1 MKRTLLLFFTL
12 HASLFTLFGGPHAQQ
27 VDFRSANHCGIYRG
41 EKNLLKEWPEGGPE
55 KLWVA
60 SDAGKGNSSALV
72 SDGFI
77 YTAGLT
83 EDEQQEQLT
92 CFKLDGT
99 KVWQVTYGHAWTKSF
114 QETRSTPIIDGDR
127 LYMVSN
133 MGELVC
139 LNRSDG
145 KILWTIDYWKKYG
158 ITPNDQGICEHPLID
173 GNKIVV
179 TTCGK
184 EVCMAAYNKLTG
196 ELIWE
201 TQGFGDKATY
211 FASRIIEWKGH
222 RQIIS
227 GTEEHIF
234 GVDPET
240 GKMIWNDSQW
250 IPEPEAKKWSNAM
263 INTPVFYK
271 GKLLVSLGDSHGCTM
286 YEMADDLSSVKLLW
300 KNKEIDFYM
309 GGMIEICGVVYGSTG
324 DKHKWAA
331 LDIETGKVLYHEP
344 WPGGKGRGALIM
356 ADGMFYMFDE
366 RRGTMGLARINPEK
380 LDVVSEFRITDGSGA
395 CFAHPTIFDG
405 TLYVRRGTA
414 LIAYN
419 IKKQ

>member
-1 MKRTLLLFFTL
+1 MKRTRLLFIALCASSLTL
-12 HASLFTLFGGPHAQQ
+12 HAQQ
-27 VDFRSANHCGIYRG
+27 VDFRGASHCGIYPD
-41 EKNLLKEWPEGGPE
+41 EKNLLKEWPDGGPE

-60 SDAGKGNSSALV
+60 TDAGKGNSSALV
-72 SDGFI
+72 CDGFI

-83 EDEQQEQLT
+83 EDEQHEQLT
-92 CFKLDGT
+92 CFKTDGT

-139 LNRSDG
+139 LDRADG

-173 GNKIVV
+173 DGKIVV

-184 EVCMAAYNKLTG
+184 EICMAAFNKLTG

-211 FASRIIEWKGH
+211 FASRIIEWNGH

-250 IPEPEAKKWSNAM
+250 IPEPSAKKWSNAM

-271 GKLLVSLGDSHGCTM
+271 GNLLVSLGDSHGCTM

-300 KNKEIDFYM
+300 KNKELDFYM
-309 GGMIEICGVVYGSTG
+309 GGMIEIGGVVYGSTG

-331 LDIETGKVLYHEP
+331 LDIKTGRVLYHEP

-356 ADGMFYMFDE
+356 ADDMFYMFDE

-395 CFAHPTIFDG
+395 CFAHPTIYG
-405 TLYVRRGTA
+405 GVLYVRRGTA
-414 LIAYN
+414 LIAYD
-419 IKKQ
+419 IKK

>member
-1 MKRTLLLFFTL
+1 MLLDI
-12 HASLFTLFGGPHAQQ
+12 G
-27 VDFRSANHCGIYRG
+27 N
-41 EKNLLKEWPEGGPE
+41 
-55 KLWVA
+55 
-60 SDAGKGNSSALV
+60 NSSN
-72 SDGFI
+72 GFI

-92 CFKLDGT
+92 CFKTDGT

-114 QETRSTPIIDGDR
+114 QETRSTPVIDDDR

-139 LNRSDG
+139 LNRADG
-145 KILWTIDYWKKYG
+145 KILWTLDYWKKYG

-173 GNKIVV
+173 GDKIIV

-184 EVCMAAYNKLTG
+184 DICLAAFDKRTG
-196 ELIWE
+196 DMIWE

-211 FASRIIEWKGH
+211 FASRIIEWNGH
-222 RQIIS
+222 RQLIS
-227 GTEEHIF
+227 GTEAHIF

-240 GKMIWNDSQW
+240 GKMIWNDTQW
-250 IPEPEAKKWSNAM
+250 IPVPEEKKWSNAM

-271 GKLLVSLGDSHGCTM
+271 GKLLVSLGDGHGCTM
-286 YEMADDLSSVKLLW
+286 YQMADDLSAVKFLW
-300 KNKEIDFYM
+300 KNKELDFYM
-309 GGMIEICGVVYGSTG
+309 GGMIEVGGVVYGSTG

-331 LDIETGKVLYHEP
+331 LDIQTGRVLYHEP

-356 ADGMFYMFDE
+356 ADDMFYMFDE
-366 RRGTMGLARINPEK
+366 RRGTLGLARINPAG

-405 TLYVRRGTA
+405 VLYVRRGTA
-414 LIAYN
+414 LMAYN

>member
-1 MKRTLLLFFTL
+1 MKRTLLSFFIFHASFFTFWGNL
-12 HASLFTLFGGPHAQQ
+12 HAQL
-27 VDFRSANHCGIYRG
+27 VDFRSANHCGIYPK
-41 EKNLLKEWPEGGPE
+41 EKNLLKEWPDGGPE

-60 SDAGKGNSSALV
+60 TDAGKGNSSALV

-114 QETRSTPIIDGDR
+114 QETRSTPIIDDDR

-139 LNRSDG
+139 LNRADG

-184 EVCMAAYNKLTG
+184 EICMAAYNKMTG

-201 TQGFGDKATY
+201 TQGFSDKATY
-211 FASRIIEWKGH
+211 FASRIIEWNGH

-250 IPEPEAKKWSNAM
+250 IPEPSAKKWSNAM

-309 GGMIEICGVVYGSTG
+309 GGMIEIGGVVYGSTG
-324 DKHKWAA
+324 DKHEWAA

-356 ADGMFYMFDE
+356 ADNMFYMFDE

-395 CFAHPTIFDG
+395 CFAHPTIFG
-405 TLYVRRGTA
+405 GVLYVRRGTA
-414 LIAYN
+414 LMAYN

>member
-1 MKRTLLLFFTL
+1 MKRTLLLFVTLYSSSFTL
-12 HASLFTLFGGPHAQQ
+12 LAQQ
-27 VDFRSANHCGIYRG
+27 VDFRGASHCGIYPN
-41 EKNLLKEWPEGGPE
+41 EKNLLKEWPAGGPE

-60 SDAGKGNSSALV
+60 TDAGKGNSSALV
-72 SDGFI
+72 CDGFI

-114 QETRSTPIIDGDR
+114 QETRSTPIIDDDR

-139 LNRSDG
+139 LNRADG

-184 EVCMAAYNKLTG
+184 EICMAAYDKMTG

-211 FASRIIEWKGH
+211 FASRIIEWNGH

-240 GKMIWNDSQW
+240 GTMIWNDSQW
-250 IPEPEAKKWSNAM
+250 IPEPSEKKWSNAM

-309 GGMIEICGVVYGSTG
+309 GGMIEIGGVVYGSTG

-356 ADGMFYMFDE
+356 ADDMFYMFDE

-380 LDVVSEFRITDGSGA
+380 LDVVSECRVTDGSGA
-395 CFAHPTIFDG
+395 CFAHPTIFG
-405 TLYVRRGTA
+405 GVLYVRRGTA
-414 LIAYN
+414 LMAYN

>member
-1 MKRTLLLFFTL
+1 MKQKSISVFAILLALSSAGL
-12 HASLFTLFGGPHAQQ
+12 RAQQ
-27 VDFRSANHCGIYRG
+27 VDFRGVGHCGIYPE
-41 EKNLLKEWPEGGPE
+41 EKNLLKEWPATGPE

-60 SDAGKGNSSALV
+60 NDAGKGNSSALA
-72 SDGFI
+72 SNGFV

-92 CFKLDGT
+92 CFKTDGT

-114 QETRSTPIIDGDR
+114 QETRSTPVIDDDR

-139 LNRSDG
+139 LNRADG
-145 KILWTIDYWKKYG
+145 KILWTLDYWKKYG

-173 GNKIVV
+173 GDKIIV

-184 EVCMAAYNKLTG
+184 DICLAAFDKRTG
-196 ELIWE
+196 EVIWE

-211 FASRIIEWKGH
+211 FASRIIEWNGH
-222 RQIIS
+222 RQLIS
-227 GTEEHIF
+227 GTEAHIF

-240 GKMIWNDSQW
+240 GKMIWNDTQW
-250 IPEPEAKKWSNAM
+250 IPVPEEKKWSNAM

-271 GKLLVSLGDSHGCTM
+271 GKLLVSLGDGHGCTM
-286 YEMADDLSSVKLLW
+286 YQMADDLSSVKFLW
-300 KNKEIDFYM
+300 KNKELDFYM
-309 GGMIEICGVVYGSTG
+309 GGMIEVGGVVYGSTG

-356 ADGMFYMFDE
+356 ADDMFYMFDE
-366 RRGTMGLARINPEK
+366 RRGTLGLARINPAG

-405 TLYVRRGTA
+405 VLYVRRGTA
-414 LIAYN
+414 LMAYN

>member
-1 MKRTLLLFFTL
+1 MKQKSISVFAILLALSSAGL
-12 HASLFTLFGGPHAQQ
+12 RAQQ
-27 VDFRSANHCGIYRG
+27 VDFRGAGHCGIYPE
-41 EKNLLKEWPEGGPE
+41 EKNLLKEWPAGGPE
-55 KLWVA
+55 KLWV
-60 SDAGKGNSSALV
+60 SNDAGKGNSSALA
-72 SDGFI
+72 SDDFI

-92 CFKLDGT
+92 CFKTDGT

-114 QETRSTPIIDGDR
+114 QETRSTPVIDDDR

-139 LNRSDG
+139 LNRADG
-145 KILWTIDYWKKYG
+145 KILWTLDYWKKYG

-173 GNKIVV
+173 GDKIIV

-184 EVCMAAYNKLTG
+184 DICLAAFDKRTG
-196 ELIWE
+196 EVIWE

-211 FASRIIEWKGH
+211 FASRIIEWNGH
-222 RQIIS
+222 RQLIS
-227 GTEEHIF
+227 GTEAHIF

-240 GKMIWNDSQW
+240 GKMIWNDTQW
-250 IPEPEAKKWSNAM
+250 IPVPEEKKWSNAM

-271 GKLLVSLGDSHGCTM
+271 GKLLVSLGDGHGCTM
-286 YEMADDLSSVKLLW
+286 YQMADDLSSVKFLW
-300 KNKEIDFYM
+300 KNKELDFYM
-309 GGMIEICGVVYGSTG
+309 GGMIEVGGVVYGSTG

-331 LDIETGKVLYHEP
+331 LDIETGRVLYHEP
-344 WPGGKGRGALIM
+344 WAGGKGRGALIM
-356 ADGMFYMFDE
+356 ADDMFYMFDE
-366 RRGTMGLARINPEK
+366 RRGTLGLARINPAG

-405 TLYVRRGTA
+405 VLYVRRGTA
-414 LIAYN
+414 LMAYN